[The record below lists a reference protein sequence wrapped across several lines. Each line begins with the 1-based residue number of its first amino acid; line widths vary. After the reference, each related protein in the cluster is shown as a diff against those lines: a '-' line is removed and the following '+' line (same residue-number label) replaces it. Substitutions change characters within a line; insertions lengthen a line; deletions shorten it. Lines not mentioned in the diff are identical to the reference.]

1 MLLTPERTATNQ
13 APPPA
18 TGPEKL
24 LVAEPVIGEHEK
36 AALSKVVDSGWITM
50 GERVRAFE
58 LAFAKEHGVDDA
70 VAVSSC
76 TAALHLIVD
85 ALGLGPGDE
94 VLVPSLSFVATTN
107 CVLYTRATP
116 VFVDIH
122 GIDNPVISLEDAA
135 AKCTP
140 KTKAVIV
147 MNYAGY
153 VLDRRAWREF
163 ADSRK
168 LILVEDAAHS
178 AGAYGAGKL
187 GIAAAFSFYGNKNM
201 TTAEGGMVVAEERGL
216 LDIIRQ
222 RRGHGMTSGT
232 LQRLLQ
238 PCSTYDVTMLGYNYR
253 MDELRAAFGLVQLK
267 NLGLWNAKRRT
278 LTELYRERLSQYC
291 PQVLVPFVRE
301 ATSAYHIM
309 PVVLPASVGRETVIG
324 AMRESGVQTSVHY
337 PPSHEFS
344 FYRDLFPGVRLP
356 ITEEFAR
363 RELTLPL
370 HPKMMLADV
379 DRVVETLTRALAN

>member
-50 GERVRAFE
+50 GARVRAFE

-122 GIDNPVISLEDAA
+122 GIDKPVISLEDAA

-187 GIAAAFSFYGNKNM
+187 GIAAAFSF
-201 TTAEGGMVVAEERGL
+201 
-216 LDIIRQ
+216 
-222 RRGHGMTSGT
+222 
-232 LQRLLQ
+232 
-238 PCSTYDVTMLGYNYR
+238 
-253 MDELRAAFGLVQLK
+253 
-267 NLGLWNAKRRT
+267 
-278 LTELYRERLSQYC
+278 
-291 PQVLVPFVRE
+291 
-301 ATSAYHIM
+301 
-309 PVVLPASVGRETVIG
+309 
-324 AMRESGVQTSVHY
+324 
-337 PPSHEFS
+337 
-344 FYRDLFPGVRLP
+344 
-356 ITEEFAR
+356 
-363 RELTLPL
+363 
-370 HPKMMLADV
+370 
-379 DRVVETLTRALAN
+379 